1 MIQCD
6 TNGRRVHTD
15 ADADERAANVVMAE
29 QQGSEGNHWEDK
41 TEPMVPGAE
50 SLRIAVTV
58 VWV

>member
-1 MIQCD
+1 M
-6 TNGRRVHTD
+6 RTD
-15 ADADERAANVVMAE
+15 ADADERAAIVVMAE
-29 QQGSEGNHWEDK
+29 QQGSGGNHWEDK